1 MKIAEHATAR
11 AIIRFGAIALLLTG
25 APLRP
30 ASDARADEAAPSL
43 VGTWSGDNH
52 TISDKKGFRTWRKTI
67 HITEQQDRRFR
78 GHFTYADGRKDFFG
92 IIFPDNVTFAWVAGD
107 SKGVNHGR
115 ILGPDRISACYIEP
129 WEEATAGC
137 ADMARQK

>member
-1 MKIAEHATAR
+1 MASTEHATAR
-11 AIIRFGAIALLLTG
+11 ALTRLGAIALSIVG
-25 APLRP
+25 AALHP
-30 ASDARADEAAPSL
+30 AAEVRAQEVAPSL
-43 VGTWSGDNH
+43 LGTWSGDNH

-92 IIFPDNVTFAWVAGD
+92 IIFPDNVTFAWVASD

-137 ADMARQK
+137 ADMTRQK